1 MGNRVCPW
9 WLGYFLASPLRRW
22 IEIRDPEAFLSPYV
36 KPEMTVFEPGPGM
49 GFFTLPMAK
58 LVGPSGHIVAA
69 DVQAPM
75 LNVLR
80 RRAEKADISSR
91 IETRLVGSESLG
103 AADLE
108 GKVDFALAW
117 AVVHEFPSADN
128 FFGELAAM
136 LKPGGSVLFGEPSG
150 HVNVEHFARELDSAR
165 MAGLT
170 EARRLEVRRSTAAL
184 LRKNA

>member
-1 MGNRVCPW
+1 
-9 WLGYFLASPLRRW
+9 
-22 IEIRDPEAFLSPYV
+22 
-36 KPEMTVFEPGPGM
+36 
-49 GFFTLPMAK
+49 
-58 LVGPSGHIVAA
+58 
-69 DVQAPM
+69 M
-75 LNVLR
+75 LNALR
-80 RRAEKADISSR
+80 RRAEKAGISSR

-150 HVNVEHFARELDSAR
+150 HVNAEHFAREVDSAR